1 MRLGLPMILG
11 LLFVFPVLRLTGV
24 YFHFA
29 SRGPG
34 PWGALMDWIG
44 RGRFEETLEPG
55 HFWFLE
61 TLIWVTLLA
70 VVFRKQLTRLE
81 GSWFLRVIGTRMGI
95 AAMAV
100 ASAATLAISR
110 FGILDTPQDFSPHW
124 HVVAAY
130 AVFYAFGWGM
140 YLHRES
146 LWLMRRFGW
155 KELALSLPLMAPCL
169 AAIEAQLAA
178 QGARVW
184 GAVAATAVLSAA
196 MGWLIVY
203 GLIGIFLRRF
213 AVEDRRVRYL
223 SDSAYWMYAMHPVAL
238 LAVQVP
244 MMGLDWNPW
253 VKFILGIAFAVP
265 VLLLSYD
272 RLARP
277 AWIGLVLNGRRME
290 PWRWKTDP
298 QAAAA
303 AVGLKAA
310 AEDAN

>member
-1 MRLGLPMILG
+1 M
-11 LLFVFPVLRLTGV
+11 
-24 YFHFA
+24 
-29 SRGPG
+29 
-34 PWGALMDWIG
+34 
-44 RGRFEETLEPG
+44 
-55 HFWFLE
+55 
-61 TLIWVTLLA
+61 
-70 VVFRKQLTRLE
+70 
-81 GSWFLRVIGTRMGI
+81 
-95 AAMAV
+95 
-100 ASAATLAISR
+100 
-110 FGILDTPQDFSPHW
+110 
-124 HVVAAY
+124 
-130 AVFYAFGWGM
+130 
-140 YLHRES
+140 
-146 LWLMRRFGW
+146 
-155 KELALSLPLMAPCL
+155 
-169 AAIEAQLAA
+169 
-178 QGARVW
+178 
-184 GAVAATAVLSAA
+184 AATAVLSAA